1 MVVTLQEALFCFPPG
16 RKNPRLHM
24 RFETNGLVHYRIN
37 FLFENLLLS
46 EKVDVKWD
54 K

>member
-16 RKNPRLHM
+16 RLHM